1 MKQCEQC
8 YFLNET
14 AYTLK
19 IDGIKV
25 QTLCRKCAGQKASDL
40 KERFG
45 WYPEIHRNDYT
56 HQQMTRHDIKKLCEN
71 NLLNILHFK

>member
-25 QTLCRKCAGQKASDL
+25 QTLCRKCVSQKASDL

-45 WYPEIHRNDYT
+45 WLPEVHRSDWT
-56 HQQMTRHDIKKLCEN
+56 KQQLTRHDINKLCEN
-71 NLLNILHFK
+71 NLLKILQFK